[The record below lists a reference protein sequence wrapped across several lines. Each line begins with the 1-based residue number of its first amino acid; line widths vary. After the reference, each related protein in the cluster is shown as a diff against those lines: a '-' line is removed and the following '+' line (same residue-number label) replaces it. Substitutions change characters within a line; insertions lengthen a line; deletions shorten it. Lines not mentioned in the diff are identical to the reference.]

1 MRIMR
6 NVLIVLVA
14 IVAIVVIGVAL
25 TCNGNDNGDDGAS
38 NPTPELRIPVPG
50 DADLEAAV
58 NGILAAIMRK
68 DGAGLRDYLGADL
81 LSQTDAADLD
91 RLGTC
96 IPEGASLGVTDRAL
110 QMLGDVATATIE
122 FEVTT
127 VDGQT
132 LDVTA
137 FWNFDRDGGEWLLKE
152 LPSCP
157 FDAP

>member
-25 TCNGNDNGDDGAS
+25 TCNGSDNGDDGTS
-38 NPTPELRIPVPG
+38 NPTPELGTPVPG
-50 DADLEAAV
+50 DADMAAAV
-58 NGILAAIMRK
+58 NGILAAIMHRE
-68 DGAGLRDYLGADL
+68 GAGLRDYLGAEL
-81 LSQTDAADLD
+81 LGQTDAADLD

-96 IPEGASLGVTDRAL
+96 IPEGASLSVTDPTL
-110 QMLGDVATATIE
+110 EMLGDVATATIE

-127 VDGQT
+127 ADGQT
-132 LDVTA
+132 LDVIS
-137 FWNFDRDGGEWLLKE
+137 FWNFERDGGDWLLTE